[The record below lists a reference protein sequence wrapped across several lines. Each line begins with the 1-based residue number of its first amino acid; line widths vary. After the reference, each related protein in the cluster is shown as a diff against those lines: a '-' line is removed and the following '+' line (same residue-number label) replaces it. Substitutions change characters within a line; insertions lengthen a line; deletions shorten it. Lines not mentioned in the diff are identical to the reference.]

1 MANHS
6 WYLHES
12 LITLRLCD
20 SKVSDDVQR
29 KVADIIIDINPHKH
43 IPIQYKKSKIEDII
57 KCNALMP
64 SLDDFIKPGSKIIFD
79 ILNMNDDK
87 LMWLLS
93 PPNAWKLMSQFK
105 KLSEFTANM
114 PVFNDADKHN
124 VKLIQD
130 YVVSSKDEQL

>member
-1 MANHS
+1 MFEIMANHS

-12 LITLRLCD
+12 LIPLRLCD

-79 ILNMNDDK
+79 ILNMNGDK
-87 LMWLLS
+87 LM
-93 PPNAWKLMSQFK
+93 
-105 KLSEFTANM
+105 
-114 PVFNDADKHN
+114 
-124 VKLIQD
+124 
-130 YVVSSKDEQL
+130 

>member
-1 MANHS
+1 
-6 WYLHES
+6 
-12 LITLRLCD
+12 
-20 SKVSDDVQR
+20 
-29 KVADIIIDINPHKH
+29 
-43 IPIQYKKSKIEDII
+43 
-57 KCNALMP
+57 
-64 SLDDFIKPGSKIIFD
+64 
-79 ILNMNDDK
+79 MNDDK